1 VLLKARVL
9 PPLTERLPVP
19 LKRPEIVTSPLVVSI
34 EEEDPEIDTLLLR
47 ERASDET
54 SFASDSE
61 RLPVPKTPLARLSVL
76 LEIERAPE

>member
-1 VLLKARVL
+1 VLLKVRVL

-47 ERASDET
+47 VRASDAT
-54 SFASDSE
+54 SVESDKV
-61 RLPVPKTPLARLSVL
+61 RLPVPKAPLVR
-76 LEIERAPE
+76 